1 MRLKLPENKVLRQ
14 TKLNKLYR
22 RHYRVL
28 TDPKI
33 VASEFPGLMPMTAVS

>member
-14 TKLNKLYR
+14 TKLNKRYR
-22 RHYRVL
+22 RRYRVL

-33 VASEFPGLMPMTAVS
+33 VASEFPALMHMTAVS